1 MSDVK
6 INQLAKRY
14 QLNQNC
20 PQTRRA
26 LQSFINGEPLR
37 LDHLRFLALGSNRR
51 VATYDPI
58 TGKPWGKTQHIG
70 FNYGATKPLL
80 VPVAEM
86 AEHLEANFRENVGRS
101 SGPHAE
107 IMTEALGEA
116 RRAIGDFVG
125 YDRDRH
131 VVIFTPNTSV
141 GMNLLVKKA
150 VQDRH
155 TLFLLSPAS
164 HHSSQLPQRTNERS
178 VPYLFFKLLPNGT
191 YDLNSIEA
199 MLSHYTQQGYY
210 HQILCVESQSNVTGY
225 KTPIEQLCWLA
236 QKYGAKVFIDHAQGA
251 SSMKLDLA
259 NLPGEVFVALSG
271 HKLYARD
278 GSGAIIGPKD
288 FFRGQALD
296 PAGGTISG
304 VTFRDIHFADP
315 PANFEPGTP
324 AFTAQISLGKA
335 VHLLAQ
341 AGLDNIAGFESEMA
355 ARVIKAMSQVN
366 GLEILGE
373 ADTALAPRGP
383 VVSFIMHAANG
394 DRIPPGFIGKALE
407 VFFGVDARVGQF
419 CAHPYVYYLT
429 GVSEKDA
436 IAHAMEHAKKSRAG
450 CAALP
455 GDQSSHA
462 ARISWGFP
470 TPNEHL
476 DRIPTMLEHVQRM
489 WPHGILQL
497 DAEAGEFYIPKQP
510 RPLTQGQFSI
520 FTNGPYEK
528 E

>member
-1 MSDVK
+1 MSDVL

-14 QLNQNC
+14 QLNPTC
-20 PQTRRA
+20 PQTRHSLR
-26 LQSFINGEPLR
+26 SFINGEPLR
-37 LDHLRFLALGSNRR
+37 LHHLRFLALGANRR

-70 FNYGATKPLL
+70 LNYGATKPLL
-80 VPVAEM
+80 VPIAEM
-86 AEHLEANFRENVGRS
+86 ADYLETNFRENVGRS

-125 YDRDRH
+125 YERDRH

-150 VQDRH
+150 VQDEQAV
-155 TLFLLSPAS
+155 FLLSPVS

-178 VPYLFFKLLPNGT
+178 IPFEFFQLLPNGT
-191 YDLNSIEA
+191 YDLDSIEN
-199 MLSHYTQQGYY
+199 LLHRFTKSGCY
-210 HQILCVESQSNVTGY
+210 HPILCVESQSNVTGY
-225 KTPIEQLCWLA
+225 KTPVEQLCWLA
-236 QKYGAKVFIDHAQGA
+236 KKYRVKVFIDHAQGA
-251 SSMKLDLA
+251 SSMKLDLK
-259 NLPGEVFVALSG
+259 NLSGEVFIALSG

-288 FFRGQALD
+288 FFRGAALD

-304 VTFRDIHFADP
+304 VTSRDIHFADP

-324 AFTAQISLGKA
+324 AFIAQASLGKA
-335 VHLLAQ
+335 VHLLTE
-341 AGLDNIAGFESEMA
+341 AGLDNIAGFEAEMA
-355 ARVIKAMSQVN
+355 RRVIDSISRVK

-373 ADTALAPRGP
+373 SNIDLVPRGP
-383 VVSFIMHAANG
+383 VVSFIMRAANG

-419 CAHPYVYYLT
+419 CAHPYVYSLL
-429 GVSEKDA
+429 GVSEQEA
-436 IAHAMEHAKKSRAG
+436 IAHAMAHAKKSRAG

-455 GDQSSHA
+455 GDQSAHA

-470 TPNEHL
+470 TPHEHL
-476 DRIPTMLEHVQRM
+476 EKIPTMLEHIQRM
-489 WPHGILQL
+489 WPHGILAL
-497 DAEAGEFYIPKQP
+497 DAEAGEFYIPDQS
-510 RPLTQGQFSI
+510 RPLTSGQFSI
-520 FTNGPYEK
+520 FSNGRYEK

>member
-1 MSDVK
+1 MSDLK
-6 INQLAKRY
+6 IQQLAKRY
-14 QLNQNC
+14 QLNPNC
-20 PQTRRA
+20 LQTRRA
-26 LQSFINGEPLR
+26 LQSFVNGEPLR
-37 LDHLRFLALGSNRR
+37 LDHLRFLALGTNRR
-51 VATYDPI
+51 VTTYDPI
-58 TGKPWGKTQHIG
+58 TGRPWGKTQHIG

-86 AEHLEANFRENVGRS
+86 AEYLEANFRENVGRS

-125 YDRDRH
+125 YDRNRD
-131 VVIFTPNTSV
+131 VVIFTSNTSV

-150 VQDRH
+150 IQDRH
-155 TLFLLSPAS
+155 TLFVLSPAS
-164 HHSSQLPQRTNERS
+164 HHSSQLPQRSNANNI
-178 VPYLFFKLLPNGT
+178 PYLFFRLLPNGT
-191 YDLNSIEA
+191 YDLNSIEEI
-199 MLSHYTQQGYY
+199 LKHNTQQGYY
-210 HQILCVESQSNVTGY
+210 HPILCIESQSNVTGF
-225 KTPIEQLCWLA
+225 KMPIEALCDLA
-236 QKYGAKVFIDHAQGA
+236 KKYGAKVFIDHAQGA
-251 SSMKLDLA
+251 SSMKLDLK

-288 FFRGQALD
+288 FFRGPALE

-335 VHLLAQ
+335 VHLLSQ
-341 AGLDNIAGFESEMA
+341 AGLDNIAGFEEQMTRGVIAGMS
-355 ARVIKAMSQVN
+355 RVKGLQV
-366 GLEILGE
+366 LGE
-373 ADTALAPRGP
+373 ANLNNVSRGP
-383 VVSFIMHAANG
+383 VVSFIMQADNG

-407 VFFGVDARVGQF
+407 VFYGVDARVGQF

-429 GVSEKDA
+429 GVPEKEA

-455 GDQSSHA
+455 GDQVAHA

-470 TPNEHL
+470 TPKEHL
-476 DRIPTMLEHVQRM
+476 DKIPEMLDRVQRM
-489 WPHGILQL
+489 WPHGLLQL

-510 RPLTQGQFSI
+510 RPLTGGQFSV
-520 FTNGPYEK
+520 FSNGPYDK